1 MKRLAILIIPI
12 ALGLLAAPS
21 QDVAAQSER
30 TTKPVNLVG
39 EWKMEKSEVE
49 MAGDQRWD
57 HETFEG
63 GFTITKQT
71 GAIVNAKSYFKLNAG
86 RGHDGK
92 MHVTERE
99 VDLVGVLSWSGDEIT
114 LVSHGEKD
122 GWVFNGKIVNPD
134 MIEFVAYETGEHG
147 WAARYLALRR

>member
-12 ALGLLAAPS
+12 AFGLLAVPG
-21 QDVAAQSER
+21 QDVAAQSEAAP
-30 TTKPVNLVG
+30 TPVNLVG
-39 EWKMEKSEVE
+39 EWKMGKSEIE

-57 HETFEG
+57 HNTFQG

-71 GAIVNAKSYFKLNAG
+71 GAIVNAKSYFKLKDG
-86 RGHDGK
+86 RGHDGE

-99 VDLVGVLSWSGDEIT
+99 VDLVGVISWSGNEIT

-122 GWVFNGKIVNPD
+122 GWVFKGKIVNPD
-134 MIEFVAYETGEHG
+134 TIEFVAYETGEHG
-147 WAARYLALRR
+147 WVARYLALRR